1 MRRGILIGSG
11 TVIAAVAVAALWLAW
26 PDLLEPAEIDETSIR
41 ATPDL
46 VVRGEY
52 LARAGNCIGCHTR
65 RGGEPYAGG
74 RAVRTPFGDVFSSNL
89 TPDEETGIGT
99 WTSADFWRAM
109 HHGRSKDGRRLYP
122 AFPYTSYTYVTR
134 EDSDA
139 IFAYLMSLEPVRSPR
154 IEPSL
159 RFPYNLPLALAV
171 WRALYFRPAQF
182 EPDPERDAEWNRGA
196 YLVEGLA
203 HCKACHSPRGR
214 LGAVDP
220 DEAYAGGQIPG
231 VGWDAPPLNPRG
243 KMSDDEAT
251 DLAMLLATGVSKR
264 TAVTGPMAEVVFHS
278 LQHLTKRDIDA
289 IVAYVRTLPARSAPP
304 ARAPVLAPGRMQ
316 NQMLAGARLY
326 AEHCAECHGNDGE
339 GKDYKYP
346 PLAGNALVTSPSP
359 TNAIRNV
366 LLGGYPPS
374 TAGNPRPYG
383 MPPFAHQLSAAEAAA
398 VLTYVRNAWGN
409 AAGPVTPD
417 QVDRRSD

>member
-1 MRRGILIGSG
+1 MRRGLLIGG
-11 TVIAAVAVAALWLAW
+11 GALAAVLAAAALWLAW
-26 PDLLEPAEIDETSIR
+26 PDLLESGEIEPAPVDTSPEQI
-41 ATPDL
+41 A
-46 VVRGEY
+46 RGEY

-65 RGGEPYAGG
+65 RDGEPYAGG
-74 RAVRTPFGDVFSSNL
+74 RAIRTPFGNVFSTNL
-89 TPDEETGIGT
+89 TPDEETGLGT

-122 AFPYTSYTYVTR
+122 AFPYTSYTHVTR

-139 IFAYLMSLEPVRSPR
+139 IFAFLKSLPPVRSPR
-154 IEPSL
+154 IEPDL

-171 WRALYFRPAQF
+171 WRALFFEPGGL
-182 EPDPERDAEWNRGA
+182 EPDPSRSEQWNRGA

-214 LGAVDP
+214 LGAIDS
-220 DEAYAGGQIPG
+220 EQAYGGGEIPG
-231 VGWDAPPLNPRG
+231 LGWEAPPLHG
-243 KMSDDEAT
+243 GMSDGEAK
-251 DLAMLLATGVSKR
+251 DLAVLLSTGVSRR

-278 LQHLTKRDIDA
+278 LQYLSERDIDA
-289 IVAYVRTLPARSAPP
+289 IVDYVQSLPARSRAPV
-304 ARAPVLAPGRMQ
+304 RGPVLAPGRMQ
-316 NQMLAGARLY
+316 NRMLAGARLY
-326 AEHCAECHGNDGE
+326 AEHCADCHGTNGE
-339 GKDYKYP
+339 GEPYVYP

-374 TAGNPRPYG
+374 TAGNPRPHG
-383 MPPFAHQLSAAEAAA
+383 MPPFAHSLTAAEAAA

-409 AAGPVTPD
+409 AAGPVTPE
-417 QVDRRSD
+417 QINRRD